1 MRKFGVL
8 SLVLGIVGLTT
19 SFFLVGLIFCI
30 VALVFGILYM
40 IKIRKSIG
48 KAIAG
53 MACACVG
60 LLISLIMIIAIVTSS
75 SEEYNDFT
83 GETTASEIQDL
94 SDVYMTTDSFET
106 KPTVESQTTEHFTE
120 PSGEGMTEP
129 QTTKPIVVPT
139 EPQTTKPTVV
149 PTEPQTTKPTV
160 EPIDPP
166 TAPPSSTL
174 VLVWIVEN
182 GTRYH
187 CDSSC
192 SNMRSPYQVTIE
204 DAKNKGLTA
213 CKRCY

>member
-30 VALVFGILYM
+30 VALVFGILYVL
-40 IKIRKSIG
+40 KIRKSIG

-60 LLISLIMIIAIVTSS
+60 LLISLIMIIAIVASS

-83 GETTASEIQDL
+83 GETTASEIT
-94 SDVYMTTDSFET
+94 MDSSET
-106 KPTVESQTTEHFTE
+106 KPSVESSPTE
-120 PSGEGMTEP
+120 PSGEGLTEPQTIKPTVAPTEP
-129 QTTKPIVVPT
+129 QTTKPI
-139 EPQTTKPTVV
+139 VV

-204 DAKNKGLTA
+204 AAKNKGLTA